1 MTDPE
6 DVTELRPS
14 DLEEVGVDETPDEER
29 PEPLE
34 ADAADVAEQRTDL
47 GEDDEHRDPYE

>member
-1 MTDPE
+1 MSDPE

-34 ADAADVAEQRTDL
+34 ADAADVAEQRADL
-47 GEDDEHRDPYE
+47 GEEDEQRDPYE

>member
-34 ADAADVAEQRTDL
+34 ADLADVAEQRTDL
-47 GEDDEHRDPYE
+47 GEVEEERDPYE

>member
-34 ADAADVAEQRTDL
+34 ADLADVAEQRTDL
-47 GEDDEHRDPYE
+47 GEVEEERDPYT